1 MLGDKCGE
9 GDVMNTRKGLAVLGS
24 TGSVGVNT
32 LDVVTSHPDQFDVI
46 TLAAHSNL
54 DLIEQQARQFRPRL
68 AVLYD
73 DEKAALLRQRLR
85 GLDIEVDGSIE
96 GLCRAATYS
105 GVELLVSA
113 VVGAI
118 GLLPTIRA
126 VTAGIDV
133 ALANKET
140 LVMAGELVIRPD
152 KPNWGR
158 IIPVD
163 SEHNAIFQALHG
175 HQRSALRRL
184 LLTASGGPF
193 RTWPSEAMQHVSVA
207 EALNH
212 PNWKMGRKITIDSAT
227 MMNKGLEVIE
237 AHHLFQVP
245 VDQVQVVVHPQ
256 SIIHSMVEFH
266 DGSVLAQLGI
276 PDMRIPISYA
286 LAYPERLPNA
296 LPPLNLFDIQTLHF
310 YPPDFQRFPC
320 LQLAF
325 EAARAGGTVPAVLNA
340 ANEVAVQA
348 FLDETI
354 AFLDIPTVIEATMA
368 QHTPEPI
375 MAAEVAIQAD
385 RWARECA
392 MAAVKECASVRTVL

>member
-1 MLGDKCGE
+1 MS
-9 GDVMNTRKGLAVLGS
+9 TRKGLAILGS
-24 TGSVGVNT
+24 TGSVGLNT
-32 LDVVTSHPDQFDVI
+32 LDVVATHPEKFDVV

-54 DLIEQQARQFRPRL
+54 DVIEQQVRRFRPRL
-68 AVLYD
+68 AVLYAE
-73 DEKAALLRQRLR
+73 EKAEVLRRR
-85 GLDIEVDGSIE
+85 VRDLDVEVDAGLS

-105 GVELLVSA
+105 GVELVVSA
-113 VVGAI
+113 VVGAV

-126 VTAGIDV
+126 VEAGIHV

-140 LVMAGELVIRPD
+140 LVMAGELVVRADQPT
-152 KPNWGR
+152 WGR

-175 HQRSALRRL
+175 HERAALRRI

-193 RTWPSEAMQHVSVA
+193 REWPLEAMQHATVA
-207 EALNH
+207 SALQH

-245 VDQVQVVVHPQ
+245 VEEVQVVVHPQ
-256 SIIHSMVEFH
+256 SIIHSMVEFY
-266 DGSVLAQLGI
+266 DGSILAQLGI

-286 LAYPERLPNA
+286 LAYPERLPNT
-296 LPPLNLFDIQTLHF
+296 LPSLDLFEVQTLNF
-310 YPPDFQRFPC
+310 YPPDVHRFPC

-325 EAARAGGTVPAVLNA
+325 EAARTGGTMPAVLNA

-354 AFLDIPTVIEATMA
+354 GFLDIPAVIETTMT
-368 QHTPEPI
+368 QHSPI
-375 MAAEVAIQAD
+375 PLTDASVAVQAD
-385 RWARECA
+385 RWARTCA
-392 MAAVKECASVRTVL
+392 LAAVKECSPLRTIL

>member
-1 MLGDKCGE
+1 MS
-9 GDVMNTRKGLAVLGS
+9 TRKGLAILGC
-24 TGSVGVNT
+24 TGSVGLNT
-32 LDVVTSHPDQFDVI
+32 LDVVATHPEKFEVI

-54 DLIEQQARQFRPRL
+54 DAIEQQVRRFRPRL
-68 AVLYD
+68 AVLYAE
-73 DEKAALLRQRLR
+73 EKAEELRGRLR
-85 GLDIEVDGSIE
+85 GLDVEVDGGLN

-105 GVELLVSA
+105 GVELVVSA
-113 VVGAI
+113 VVGAV

-126 VTAGIDV
+126 VEAGIHV

-140 LVMAGELVIRPD
+140 LVMGGELVIRAGQPA
-152 KPNWGR
+152 WGR

-175 HQRSALRRL
+175 HARTALRRI

-193 RTWPSEAMQHVSVA
+193 REWSLDAMQHATVA
-207 EALNH
+207 KALQH

-245 VDQVQVVVHPQ
+245 VEAVQVVVHPQ
-256 SIIHSMVEFH
+256 SIVHSMVEFH

-286 LAYPERLPNA
+286 LAYPERLPNT
-296 LPPLNLFDIQTLHF
+296 LPSLDLFEVQTLNF
-310 YPPDFQRFPC
+310 YPPDVQRFPC
-320 LQLAF
+320 LRLAF
-325 EAARAGGTVPAVLNA
+325 EAARTGGTMPAVLNA

-354 AFLDIPTVIEATMA
+354 GFLDIPAVIETTML
-368 QHTPEPI
+368 QHSPMPLTD
-375 MAAEVAIQAD
+375 ASVAVQAD
-385 RWARECA
+385 RWARTCA
-392 MAAVKECASVRTVL
+392 MAAVKEYSPLRTTL

>member
-1 MLGDKCGE
+1 MH
-9 GDVMNTRKGLAVLGS
+9 TRKGLAILGS
-24 TGSVGVNT
+24 TGSVGINT
-32 LDVVTSHPDQFDVI
+32 LDVVASHADKFEVM

-54 DLIEQQARQFRPRL
+54 DMLEQQARRFHPRL

-73 DEKAALLRQRLR
+73 EDKAWELRKRLR
-85 GLDIEVDGSIE
+85 GLEIEVDGGIN

-105 GVELLVSA
+105 GVNLVMSA
-113 VVGAI
+113 VVGAV

-126 VTAGIDV
+126 VESGIHV

-140 LVMAGELVIRPD
+140 LVMAGELVIRRDQPA
-152 KPNWGR
+152 WGR

-175 HQRSALRRL
+175 HAREALRRL

-193 RTWPSEAMQHVSVA
+193 REWSLESMQHASVA
-207 EALNH
+207 HALKH

-245 VDQVQVVVHPQ
+245 VEDVQVVVHPQ
-256 SIIHSMVEFH
+256 SIIHSMVEFC
-266 DGSVLAQLGI
+266 DGSILAQLGI

-286 LAYPERLPNA
+286 LGYPERLPNT
-296 LPPLNLFDIQTLHF
+296 LPSLDLFEVRTLNF

-320 LQLAF
+320 LHLAF
-325 EAARAGGTVPAVLNA
+325 EAARTGGTMPAVLNA

-354 AFLDIPTVIEATMA
+354 GFLDIPAVIETTMM
-368 QHTPEPI
+368 QHIPI
-375 MAAEVAIQAD
+375 PLTDVKVALQAD
-385 RWARECA
+385 GWARECA
-392 MAAVKECASVRTVL
+392 TAAVKECVPLRTIL

>member
-1 MLGDKCGE
+1 
-9 GDVMNTRKGLAVLGS
+9 MNTRKGLAVLGS

-32 LDVVTSHPDQFDVI
+32 LDVVAAHPDKFDVI

-54 DLIEQQARQFRPRL
+54 DLIERQARRFRPRL

-73 DEKAALLRQRLR
+73 AEKAALLERRLQD
-85 GLDIEVDGSIE
+85 LDIEVDGGLE
-96 GLCRAATYS
+96 GLCHAATYN
-105 GVELLVSA
+105 GVELVMSA

-126 VTAGIDV
+126 VESGINV

-152 KPNWGR
+152 KPTWGQ

-175 HQRSALRRL
+175 HHRPALRRL

-193 RTWPSEAMQHVSVA
+193 REYSLAAMQHVRVA

-245 VDQVQVVVHPQ
+245 AAQVQVVVHPQ
-256 SIIHSMVEFH
+256 SIIHSMVEFN

-286 LAYPERLPNA
+286 LAYPERLPNTF
-296 LPPLNLFDIQTLHF
+296 PSLNLFDIQTLSF

-325 EAARAGGTVPAVLNA
+325 DAARAGGTMPAVLNA

-368 QHTPEPI
+368 QHAPEPI
-375 MAAEVAIQAD
+375 IDASVAMHAD

-392 MAAVKECASVRTVL
+392 MTAVKECATLRTVL

>member
-1 MLGDKCGE
+1 MD
-9 GDVMNTRKGLAVLGS
+9 TRKGLAVIGS

-32 LDVVTSHPDQFDVI
+32 LDVVTSHPGRFAI
-46 TLAAHSNL
+46 IALAAHSNV
-54 DLIEQQARQFRPRL
+54 DLLEQQVRNFRPRL
-68 AVLYD
+68 AVLYEE
-73 DEKAALLRQRLR
+73 EKAALLRRRLHDVDVEIDT
-85 GLDIEVDGSIE
+85 GLE

-105 GVELLVSA
+105 GVEMVMSA

-126 VTAGIDV
+126 VEAGIDV

-140 LVMAGELVIRPD
+140 LVMAGELVVRPEQ
-152 KPNWGR
+152 PTWGR

-175 HQRSALRRL
+175 QQRTALRRI

-193 RTWPSEAMQHVSVA
+193 RDWSLAAMEHIGI
-207 EALNH
+207 EDALRH

-237 AHHLFQVP
+237 AHRLFHVP
-245 VDQVQVVVHPQ
+245 VEQVQVVVHPQ

-276 PDMRIPISYA
+276 PDMRIPIAYA
-286 LAYPERLPNA
+286 LAYPERLPNT
-296 LPPLNLFDIQTLHF
+296 LPSLNLFDIQTLHF
-310 YPPDFQRFPC
+310 YPPDLERFPC
-320 LQLAF
+320 LHLAF
-325 EAARAGGTVPAVLNA
+325 TAARKGGTMPAVLNA

-348 FLDETI
+348 FLDGSI
-354 AFLDIPTVIEATMA
+354 SFLDIPAVIEATMT
-368 QHTPEPI
+368 QHTPL
-375 MAAEVAIQAD
+375 ALDEVTIALQAD
-385 RWARECA
+385 HWAREYA
-392 MAAVKECASVRTVL
+392 KAAVKERCLSKTI

>member
-1 MLGDKCGE
+1 
-9 GDVMNTRKGLAVLGS
+9 MNTRKGLAVLGS
-24 TGSVGVNT
+24 TGSIGVNT
-32 LDVVTSHPDQFDVI
+32 LDVVATHPDKFTVV

-54 DLIEQQARQFRPRL
+54 DLIEQQARRFRPRL

-73 DEKAALLRQRLR
+73 AEKATLLERRLQ
-85 GLDIEVDGSIE
+85 GLDIEVDGGLE
-96 GLCRAATYS
+96 GLCRVATYN
-105 GVELLVSA
+105 GVDLLMSA

-126 VTAGIDV
+126 VEAGINV

-152 KPNWGR
+152 KPTWGQ

-175 HQRSALRRL
+175 HHRPALRRV

-193 RTWPSEAMQHVSVA
+193 RERSLEAMQHVSVA

-245 VDQVQVVVHPQ
+245 AEQVQVVVHPQ
-256 SIIHSMVEFH
+256 SIIHSMVEFY

-296 LPPLNLFDIQTLHF
+296 LPSLNLFDIQTLSF

-325 EAARAGGTVPAVLNA
+325 DAARAGGTMPAVLNA

-354 AFLDIPTVIEATMA
+354 AFLDIPTVIEAVMA
-368 QHTPEPI
+368 QHAPEP
-375 MAAEVAIQAD
+375 MSDASVAIHAD
-385 RWARECA
+385 QWARECA
-392 MAAVKECASVRTVL
+392 TAAVKECATVRTVL